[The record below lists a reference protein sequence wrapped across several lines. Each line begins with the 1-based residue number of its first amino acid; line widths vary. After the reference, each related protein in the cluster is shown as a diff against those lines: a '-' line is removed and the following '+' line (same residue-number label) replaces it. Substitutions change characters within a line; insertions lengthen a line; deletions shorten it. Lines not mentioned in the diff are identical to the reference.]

1 MDVERVVVR
10 AEQRFWKEIHHRR
23 CCLYRDIVRKRQ
35 ELSPEAFRSWKAGA
49 IEAHFEWER
58 LRFREHTATWAWFG
72 L

>member
-1 MDVERVVVR
+1 MERVVVR
-10 AEQRFWKEIHHRR
+10 AEKKFWEEIHRMR
-23 CCLYRDIVRKRQ
+23 CCLNQTILRKRQ

-58 LRFREHTATWAWFG
+58 LRFQKHTAVWAWVG